1 MLVWLEALV
10 LSSAPVRIIFVT
22 VEASALTIEEEQ
34 HITHVTNLKTWSIQ
48 DLQTVWLSGIVHIIS
63 LSYNQAHWGAME
75 ILGII

>member
-10 LSSAPVRIIFVT
+10 LSSAPMRIIFVT
-22 VEASALTIEEEQ
+22 MEASALTIEEEQ
-34 HITHVTNLKTWSIQ
+34 HITPVTNLKT
-48 DLQTVWLSGIVHIIS
+48 LRLPGIVNISS